1 MREIIVDLIFILGVI
16 TFIIFLCFLAF
27 LILNKIYGLSI
38 NFKFKTTAKAIEY
51 LAKNNIECE
60 KICKMIDFI
69 RKGKENERN

>member
-1 MREIIVDLIFILGVI
+1 MREIIIDLIFILGVI

-51 LAKNNIECE
+51 LAGSSVGCE

-69 RKGKENERN
+69 RKEKENKRN